1 MDQMDSRLRAAWLSQ
16 LTREY
21 NDICYQYRVRL
32 QPPVLMISRSRKQ
45 LGSWSAGDRTLSLS
59 HFLISA
65 HPWNLT
71 LQVLKHEMAHQMV
84 SEIHGRDDVGHG
96 PLFREACARLGLDA
110 PFHRASADLEEGLA
124 DAGQGTAATEQ
135 GRQVID
141 KVRKLLALG
150 GSDNEHEAA
159 LAVQRAGELLTR
171 YRLDFDALAEDEG
184 LTHRTINTG
193 GRTLPAHRK
202 AICSLLESCFAVRVI
217 CASTYDPLTDQVF
230 KTIELLG
237 REEETAIAEHCHH
250 FLENRLQILWERN
263 RRGFAGNSRIAKKS
277 YYLGVLAGFRET
289 LERSRPKVA
298 PTAPAPAP
306 RQTAD
311 LPAHRALQ
319 AQQRLEAFVAFR
331 FPRLRQMRGKA
342 TAMHGEAYRQAMAEG
357 RELTLHRPMDGS
369 GAPTRLLS

>member
-1 MDQMDSRLRAAWLSQ
+1 MDQMDSRLHAAWLSQ

-32 QPPVLMISRSRKQ
+32 QPPVLTINHNRKQ

-59 HFLISA
+59 HFLIGK

-71 LQVLKHEMAHQMV
+71 LQVLKHEMAHQIV
-84 SEIHGRDDVGHG
+84 SEIHGREDGHG
-96 PLFREACARLGLDA
+96 PLFREACARIGLDG
-110 PFHRASADLEEGLA
+110 PFCRASADLEEGLA

-184 LTHRTINTG
+184 LAHRTINTG

-202 AICSLLESCFAVRVI
+202 AICSILESCFAVRVI

-263 RRGFAGNSRIAKKS
+263 RRAFAGNSRIAKKS

-289 LERSRPKVA
+289 LERSRPKAA
-298 PTAPAPAP
+298 PTAPGP
-306 RQTAD
+306 RQAAD
-311 LPAHRALQ
+311 LPARRELQ
-319 AQQRLEAFVAFR
+319 ARQRLDEFVAFR

-357 RELTLHRPMDGS
+357 RELTLRRPMDGS
-369 GAPTRLLS
+369 GAPIRRLS